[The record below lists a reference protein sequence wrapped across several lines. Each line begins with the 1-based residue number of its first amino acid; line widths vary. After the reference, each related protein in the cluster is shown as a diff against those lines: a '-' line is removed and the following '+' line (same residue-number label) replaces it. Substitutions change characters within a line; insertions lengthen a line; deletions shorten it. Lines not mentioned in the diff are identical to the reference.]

1 MDPATG
7 LATVP
12 AGAGYDEFAHTGRIN
27 YVNEPAVQ
35 PAEPSEPVVTEPSE
49 PTQPTQPIAN
59 THVVV
64 KGDNLSKLA
73 LKYLGNANKW
83 KVIYE
88 ANKSVIKDPNLIYVG
103 QTLTIPQ

>member
-1 MDPATG
+1 M
-7 LATVP
+7 
-12 AGAGYDEFAHTGRIN
+12 
-27 YVNEPAVQ
+27 
-35 PAEPSEPVVTEPSE
+35 
-49 PTQPTQPIAN
+49 
-59 THVVV
+59 VV